1 MLISKKVYFIHFGFD
16 FSATFGFDFSATFGY
31 LNFGFNSQYSK
42 KVT

>member
-1 MLISKKVYFIHFGFD
+1 MFISKKVYFIH
-16 FSATFGFDFSATFGY
+16 FGFDFSATFGY